1 MINRRKF
8 MFATGGIA
16 AAGMLEQSPV
26 FSAPLTAKPK
36 SDKLKIRDVRT
47 LQVDSGNTRHSG
59 AIYVE
64 ITTEDGPTGLYG
76 PINKQQAFVIHSKF
90 RSLLVGRDALA
101 GEALS
106 DKMRRRD
113 RHARSSLFMMAIS
126 AVDNAL
132 WDIRGKYFD
141 VPVYRLLGG
150 PTRDRIRSYASMLG
164 YSVEPDK
171 AGKIAREYL
180 DRGFTAQKWF
190 FKYNPTHGGEGRKK
204 NLQLVQALRK
214 ALGDN
219 AELMFDCLWS
229 WDVPYAIS
237 MAREL
242 LAYRPTWLE
251 EPLHPEQLEGYTRL
265 KRETGIPLAA
275 GEHFYTRWNVKPFLD
290 AGALDYVQTDPDWC
304 GGITELVKICAL
316 AETYEVKVVPH
327 GHHILAAAHVVAAQ
341 PPGVCPMVEYL
352 FHSHLDRMQ
361 YYHKSVL
368 RPEKGWLELPTLPGL
383 GLVLDEDKIAE
394 KREVKWD

>member
-1 MINRRKF
+1 MVV
-8 MFATGGIA
+8 GGVAA
-16 AAGMLEQSPV
+16 AAGLFGKSPV
-26 FSAPLTAKPK
+26 LNASLKAKSK
-36 SDKLKIRDVRT
+36 SGKLKIRNVRT
-47 LQVDSGNTRHSG
+47 LQVVGGENRNRR

-64 ITTEDGPTGLYG
+64 ITTENGPTGLYG
-76 PINKQQAFVIHSKF
+76 PINKEQAFVIQSKF

-101 GEALS
+101 GQALW

-132 WDIRGKYFD
+132 WDIRGKHFG

-150 PTRDRIRSYASMLG
+150 PTRDRVRAYASMLG

-171 AGKIAREYL
+171 AGKIAREYF

-190 FKYNPTHGGEGRKK
+190 FKYNPTHGSGGRKK

-237 MAREL
+237 MAREIL
-242 LAYRPTWLE
+242 PYRPTWLE
-251 EPLHPEQLEGYTRL
+251 EPLHPEQLEGY
-265 KRETGIPLAA
+265 KRIKRDTGIPLAA
-275 GEHFYTRWNVKPFLD
+275 GEHFYTRWNVKQFLD
-290 AGALDYVQTDPDWC
+290 AGVLDFVQADPEWC

-316 AETYEVKVVPH
+316 AEAYEVKVVPH

-341 PPGVCPMVEYL
+341 PPSVCPMVEYL
-352 FHSHLDRMQ
+352 FQSHLDRMQ
-361 YYHKSVL
+361 YFHKRVL
-368 RPEKGWLELPTLPGL
+368 RPEKGWLELPTQPGL
-383 GLVLDEDKIAE
+383 GLELDEDKIAE
-394 KREVKWD
+394 KREMKWD

>member
-1 MINRRKF
+1 MV
-8 MFATGGIA
+8 AGGVA
-16 AAGMLEQSPV
+16 VAAGLFGKSSV
-26 FSAPLTAKPK
+26 LTASLKTK
-36 SDKLKIRDVRT
+36 SKSGKLKISNVRT
-47 LQVDSGNTRHSG
+47 LQVVGGENRSRR

-64 ITTEDGPTGLYG
+64 ITTENGPTGLYG
-76 PINKQQAFVIHSKF
+76 PINKEQAFVIQSKF
-90 RSLLVGRDALA
+90 RSLLIGRDALA
-101 GEALS
+101 GQALW

-132 WDIRGKYFD
+132 WDIRGRHFG

-150 PTRDRIRSYASMLG
+150 PTRDRVRAYASMLG

-171 AGKIAREYL
+171 AGKIARDYFG
-180 DRGFTAQKWF
+180 RGFTAQKWF

-237 MAREL
+237 MAREIL
-242 LAYRPTWLE
+242 PYRPTWLE
-251 EPLHPEQLEGYTRL
+251 EPLHPEQLEGY
-265 KRETGIPLAA
+265 KRIKRDTGIPLAA
-275 GEHFYTRWNVKPFLD
+275 GEHFYTRWNVKQFLD
-290 AGALDYVQTDPDWC
+290 TGVLDFVQADPEWC

-316 AETYEVKVVPH
+316 AEAYEVKVVPH

-341 PPGVCPMVEYL
+341 PSGVCPMVEYL

-361 YYHKSVL
+361 YFHKTVL
-368 RPEKGWLELPTLPGL
+368 RPEKGWLQLPTQPGL
-383 GLVLDEDKIAE
+383 GLELDEDKIAE
-394 KREVKWD
+394 KRELKWD

>member
-1 MINRRKF
+1 MV
-8 MFATGGIA
+8 AGGVAA
-16 AAGMLEQSPV
+16 AAGLFGKSPV
-26 FSAPLTAKPK
+26 LSASLKAKSK
-36 SDKLKIRDVRT
+36 SGKLKIRNVRI
-47 LQVDSGNTRHSG
+47 LQVISGENRNRR

-76 PINKQQAFVIHSKF
+76 PINKEQAFVIQSKF
-90 RSLLVGRDALA
+90 RPLLIGRDALA
-101 GEALS
+101 GQALW

-132 WDIRGKYFD
+132 WDIRGKHFG

-150 PTRDRIRSYASMLG
+150 PTRDRVRAYASMLG

-171 AGKIAREYL
+171 AGKIAREYFE
-180 DRGFTAQKWF
+180 RGFTAQKWF
-190 FKYNPTHGGEGRKK
+190 FKYNPTHGGQGRKK

-237 MAREL
+237 MAREIL
-242 LAYRPTWLE
+242 PYRPTWLE

-290 AGALDYVQTDPDWC
+290 AGVLDYVQTDPEWC

-341 PPGVCPMVEYL
+341 PPSLCPMVEYL
-352 FHSHLDRMQ
+352 FHGHLDRMQ
-361 YYHKSVL
+361 YFHKTIL
-368 RPEKGWLELPTLPGL
+368 RPEKGWLELPLQPGL
-383 GLVLDEDKIAE
+383 GLVLDENKIAE
-394 KREVKWD
+394 KREMKWD

>member
-1 MINRRKF
+1 MI
-8 MFATGGIA
+8 AGGVAA
-16 AAGMLEQSPV
+16 AAGLFGKSPV
-26 FSAPLTAKPK
+26 FSATLKAKSK
-36 SDKLKIRDVRT
+36 SGKLKISNVRT
-47 LQVDSGNTRHSG
+47 LQVIGGENRNRR

-76 PINKQQAFVIHSKF
+76 PINKEQAFVIHSKF

-101 GEALS
+101 GQALW

-132 WDIRGKYFD
+132 WDIRGKHFG

-150 PTRDRIRSYASMLG
+150 PTRDRVRAYASMLG

-171 AGKIAREYL
+171 AGKIAREYF

-237 MAREL
+237 MAREIL
-242 LAYRPTWLE
+242 PYRPTWLE
-251 EPLHPEQLEGYTRL
+251 EPLHPEQLEGY
-265 KRETGIPLAA
+265 KRIKRDTGIPLAA
-275 GEHFYTRWNVKPFLD
+275 GEHFYTRWNVKQFLD
-290 AGALDYVQTDPDWC
+290 AGVLDFVQADPEWC

-316 AETYEVKVVPH
+316 AEAYEVKVVPH

-361 YYHKSVL
+361 YFHKRVL
-368 RPEKGWLELPTLPGL
+368 RPEKGWLELPNQPGL
-383 GLVLDEDKIAE
+383 DLVLDEDKIAE
-394 KREVKWD
+394 KREMKWD

>member
-1 MINRRKF
+1 MV
-8 MFATGGIA
+8 AGGVAA
-16 AAGMLEQSPV
+16 AAGLFGQSPV
-26 FSAPLTAKPK
+26 LSASLKEKPK
-36 SDKLKIRDVRT
+36 SGKLKIRNVRT
-47 LQVDSGNTRHSG
+47 LQVVSGENRNKR

-64 ITTEDGPTGLYG
+64 ITTENGPTGLYG
-76 PINKQQAFVIHSKF
+76 PINKEQAFVIQSKF

-101 GEALS
+101 GQALW

-126 AVDNAL
+126 AVDNVL
-132 WDIRGKYFD
+132 WDIRGKHFG

-150 PTRDRIRSYASMLG
+150 PTRDRVRAYASMLG

-171 AGKIAREYL
+171 AGKVAREYF

-190 FKYNPTHGGEGRKK
+190 FKYNPTHGGQGRKK

-229 WDVPYAIS
+229 WDVAYAIS
-237 MAREL
+237 MAREIL
-242 LAYRPTWLE
+242 TYRPTWLE
-251 EPLHPEQLEGYTRL
+251 EPLHPEQLEGYRRI
-265 KRETGIPLAA
+265 KRDTGIPLAA
-275 GEHFYTRWNVKPFLD
+275 GEHFYTRWNVKQFLD
-290 AGALDYVQTDPDWC
+290 ASVLDFVQADPEWC

-316 AETYEVKVVPH
+316 AEAYEVKVVPH

-341 PPGVCPMVEYL
+341 PASVCPMVEYL

-361 YYHKSVL
+361 YFHKRVL
-368 RPEKGWLELPTLPGL
+368 RPEKGWLELPLQPGL

-394 KREVKWD
+394 KREMKWD

>member
-1 MINRRKF
+1 GV
-8 MFATGGIA
+8 AA
-16 AAGMLEQSPV
+16 AAGLFGQSPV
-26 FSAPLTAKPK
+26 LSASLKEKPK
-36 SDKLKIRDVRT
+36 SGKLKIRNVRT
-47 LQVDSGNTRHSG
+47 MQVVSGENQNRR

-64 ITTEDGPTGLYG
+64 ITTENGPSGLYG
-76 PINKQQAFVIHSKF
+76 PINKEQAFVIQSKF

-101 GEALS
+101 GQALW

-132 WDIRGKYFD
+132 WDIRGKHFG

-150 PTRDRIRSYASMLG
+150 PTRDRVGAYASMLG

-171 AGKIAREYL
+171 AGKIAREYF

-229 WDVPYAIS
+229 WDVPYAIF
-237 MAREL
+237 MAREIL
-242 LAYRPTWLE
+242 PYRPTWLE
-251 EPLHPEQLEGYTRL
+251 EPLHPEQLEGY
-265 KRETGIPLAA
+265 KRIKRDTGIPLAA
-275 GEHFYTRWNVKPFLD
+275 GEHFYTRWNVKQFLD
-290 AGALDYVQTDPDWC
+290 AGVLDFVQADPEWC

-316 AETYEVKVVPH
+316 AEAYEVKVVPH

-341 PPGVCPMVEYL
+341 PPSVCPMVEYL

-361 YYHKSVL
+361 YFHKRVL
-368 RPEKGWLELPTLPGL
+368 RPEKGWLELPTQPGL

-394 KREVKWD
+394 KREMKWD

>member
-1 MINRRKF
+1 MINRREV
-8 MFATGGIA
+8 MIAGGVAA
-16 AAGMLEQSPV
+16 AAGLFGKSPV
-26 FSAPLTAKPK
+26 FSATLKAKSK
-36 SDKLKIRDVRT
+36 SGKLKISNVRT
-47 LQVDSGNTRHSG
+47 LQVIGGENRNRR

-76 PINKQQAFVIHSKF
+76 PINKEQAFVIHSKF

-101 GEALS
+101 GQALW

-132 WDIRGKYFD
+132 WDIRGKHFG

-150 PTRDRIRSYASMLG
+150 PTRDRVRAYASMLG

-171 AGKIAREYL
+171 AGKIAREYF

-237 MAREL
+237 MAREIL
-242 LAYRPTWLE
+242 PYRPTWLE
-251 EPLHPEQLEGYTRL
+251 EPLHPEQLEGY
-265 KRETGIPLAA
+265 KRIKRDTGIPLAA
-275 GEHFYTRWNVKPFLD
+275 GEHFYTRWNVKQFLD
-290 AGALDYVQTDPDWC
+290 AGVLDFVQADPEWC

-316 AETYEVKVVPH
+316 AEAYEVKVVPH

-361 YYHKSVL
+361 YFHKRVL
-368 RPEKGWLELPTLPGL
+368 RPEKGWLELPNQPGL
-383 GLVLDEDKIAE
+383 DLVLDEDKIAE
-394 KREVKWD
+394 KREMKWD

>member
-1 MINRRKF
+1 MINRRE
-8 MFATGGIA
+8 MMIAGGVAA
-16 AAGMLEQSPV
+16 AAGLFRQSSV
-26 FSAPLTAKPK
+26 LSASLRTK
-36 SDKLKIRDVRT
+36 SRTGKLVISNVRT
-47 LQVDSGNTRHSG
+47 LQVVSSENKNKR

-76 PINKQQAFVIHSKF
+76 PINKEQAFVIHSKF
-90 RSLLVGRDALA
+90 RSLLIGRDALA
-101 GEALS
+101 GQALW

-132 WDIRGKYFD
+132 WDIRGKHFG

-150 PTRDRIRSYASMLG
+150 PTRDRIRAYASMLG

-171 AGKIAREYL
+171 AGKIAREYF

-190 FKYNPTHGGEGRKK
+190 FKYNPTHGGQGCKK
-204 NLQLVQALRK
+204 NLQLVRALRK
-214 ALGDN
+214 ALGDE

-237 MAREL
+237 MAREIL
-242 LAYRPTWLE
+242 PYRPTWLE
-251 EPLHPEQLEGYTRL
+251 EPLHPEQLEGY
-265 KRETGIPLAA
+265 KRIKRDTGIQLAA
-275 GEHFYTRWNVKPFLD
+275 GEHFYTRWNVKQFLD
-290 AGALDYVQTDPDWC
+290 AGVLDFVQADPEWC

-316 AETYEVKVVPH
+316 AEAYEVKVVPH

-341 PPGVCPMVEYL
+341 PPSVCPMVEYL

-361 YYHKSVL
+361 YFHRKVL
-368 RPEKGWLELPTLPGL
+368 RPEKGWLQLPTQPGL
-383 GLVLDEDKIAE
+383 GLELDEDKIAE
-394 KREVKWD
+394 KRELKWD

>member
-1 MINRRKF
+1 MV
-8 MFATGGIA
+8 AGGVAA
-16 AAGMLEQSPV
+16 AAGLFGQSPV
-26 FSAPLTAKPK
+26 LSASLKEKPK
-36 SDKLKIRDVRT
+36 SGKLKIRNVRT
-47 LQVDSGNTRHSG
+47 LQVVSGENRNKR

-64 ITTEDGPTGLYG
+64 ITTENGPTGLYG
-76 PINKQQAFVIHSKF
+76 PINKEQAFVIQSKF

-101 GEALS
+101 GQALW

-132 WDIRGKYFD
+132 WDIRGKHFG

-150 PTRDRIRSYASMLG
+150 PTRDRVRAYASMLG
-164 YSVEPDK
+164 YSVEPHK
-171 AGKIAREYL
+171 AGKIAREYF

-237 MAREL
+237 MAREIL
-242 LAYRPTWLE
+242 PYRPTWLE
-251 EPLHPEQLEGYTRL
+251 EPLHPEQLEGY
-265 KRETGIPLAA
+265 KRIKRDTGIPLAA
-275 GEHFYTRWNVKPFLD
+275 GEHFYTRWNVKQFLD
-290 AGALDYVQTDPDWC
+290 AGVLDFVQADPEWC

-316 AETYEVKVVPH
+316 AEAYEVKVVPH

-341 PPGVCPMVEYL
+341 PPSVCPMVEYL
-352 FHSHLDRMQ
+352 FKSHLDRMQ
-361 YYHKSVL
+361 YFHKRVL
-368 RPEKGWLELPTLPGL
+368 RPEKGWLELPTQPGL
-383 GLVLDEDKIAE
+383 GLELDEDKIAE
-394 KREVKWD
+394 KREMKWD

>member
-1 MINRRKF
+1 MINRREVII
-8 MFATGGIA
+8 AGGVA
-16 AAGMLEQSPV
+16 AAVGLFGQSPV
-26 FSAPLTAKPK
+26 LSASIKPK
-36 SDKLKIRDVRT
+36 SESDELKIRNVRL
-47 LQVDSGNTRHSG
+47 LQVIGGQNRSRR

-64 ITTEDGPTGLYG
+64 ITTEDGPSGLYG
-76 PINKQQAFVIHSKF
+76 PINKEQAFVIQSKF
-90 RSLLVGRDALA
+90 RSLLIGRDALA
-101 GEALS
+101 GQAIW

-132 WDIRGKYFD
+132 WDIRGKHFG

-150 PTRDRIRSYASMLG
+150 PTRDRVRAYASMLG
-164 YSVEPDK
+164 YSVEPDE
-171 AGKIAREYL
+171 AGKIARQYFE
-180 DRGFTAQKWF
+180 RGFTAQKWF

-204 NLQLVQALRK
+204 NLELVQALRK

-237 MAREL
+237 MAREIL
-242 LAYRPTWLE
+242 PYRPTWLE
-251 EPLHPEQLEGYTRL
+251 EPLHPEQLEGY
-265 KRETGIPLAA
+265 KRIKRDTGIPLAA
-275 GEHFYTRWNVKPFLD
+275 GEHFYTRWNVKQFLD
-290 AGALDYVQTDPDWC
+290 DGVLDFIQADPEWC

-316 AETYEVKVVPH
+316 AEAYEVKVVPH

-341 PPGVCPMVEYL
+341 PQSVCPMVEYL

-361 YYHKSVL
+361 YFHKKVL
-368 RPEKGWLELPTLPGL
+368 RPEKGWLQLPNRPGM
-383 GLVLDEDKIAE
+383 GLVLDEDKITE
-394 KREVKWD
+394 KRELKWD